1 VRIVWLV
8 FAQRDLLSIFAY
20 YESAANKDVANRAL
34 QRIVRSA
41 SNLIDNPY
49 LGRPSE
55 SADGIHELQVA
66 RLPYLLPYRVVD
78 DRIEI
83 LRVFHESQ
91 ERPSAW
97 QSE

>member
-1 VRIVWLV
+1 MRIVWLS
-8 FAQRDLLSIFAY
+8 FAQRDLLSISAY
-20 YESAANKDVANRAL
+20 YESAASKDVANRVVR
-34 QRIVRSA
+34 RIVRSA
-41 SNLIDNPY
+41 TILIENPY

-83 LRVFHESQ
+83 LRVFLESQ
-91 ERPSAW
+91 DRPLASRT
-97 QSE
+97 Q